1 MGNLSSAVES
11 VEYER
16 HASEDIIAT
25 SASMQGFRLDM
36 EDDHTIYLRLPKHPQ
51 HAFIGVYDG
60 HSGKESSEW
69 LANHL
74 WEELDKLEEITNEGI
89 SEILLQMDIKWGEL
103 PERCCGSTIV
113 FAIIERP
120 TKILETFKVRIG
132 WVGDSRAFAIKNGRL
147 VELTKDHKP
156 NNPEEKRRIE
166 LAGGLVSMD
175 NRVDGELAMSR
186 AFGDWNLKQH
196 CSKEHY
202 ALNKVICIPEFQS
215 IELAE
220 GDCLLLSCDGLTE
233 WLENKEIF
241 DELVDLK
248 EMHQNDA
255 DIVLDGLLQKALN
268 SGSKDNMTSV
278 LIELRHGA
286 EFYKRDSTRMRTL
299 RPGPFYDYMRDN
311 QFSEAYVKNVHS
323 MGLLDCPALREAAYL
338 RDIKNAEKES
348 KAENRYIPQFQHQ
361 EEKVVLKAIKDDAD
375 EAAKRTKYEKRKE
388 AIEEAIKDLENRD
401 FESTDKPEVASY
413 SAFGDTEFLLKP
425 THEGYMAFLSK
436 QEVSAEP
443 DEKKMDVEET
453 KLDLSS

>member
-1 MGNLSSAVES
+1 MGNLTCAVES

-74 WEELDKLEEITNEGI
+74 WQELDKLEEITNEGI

-241 DELVDLK
+241 DELVDLRETHK
-248 EMHQNDA
+248 NDA
-255 DIVLDGLLQKALN
+255 DIILDGLLQKALN

-278 LIELRHGA
+278 IVELRHGA

-299 RPGPFYDYMRDN
+299 RPGPLYDYVRDN
-311 QFSEAYVKNVHS
+311 QFSEAYIKNVHS
-323 MGLLDCPALREAAYL
+323 MGLMDCPALREAAYL

-348 KAENRYIPQFQHQ
+348 KA
-361 EEKVVLKAIKDDAD
+361 IKDDAD
-375 EAAKRTKYEKRKE
+375 EVAKRTKYEKKKE
-388 AIEEAIKDLENRD
+388 AIEEAIKDLENGN

-425 THEGYMAFLSK
+425 THGGYMAFLPK
-436 QEVSAEP
+436 QELSAEP
-443 DEKKMDVEET
+443 DEKMDVEET